1 MGFELILVPP
11 FLKPIPLGLIV
22 LLERKQGK
30 PVVKPTRAPGPGSQI
45 LSLYER
51 VIVFLII

>member
-1 MGFELILVPP
+1 MGFELILIPP

-30 PVVKPTRAPGPGSQI
+30 PVVKPTRAHQGRDLNFYRCTSGL
-45 LSLYER
+45 LSS
-51 VIVFLII
+51 